1 MTGYARRSPMAFKFA
16 KGWHEQANIAWS
28 DLDEAARKMKKWVDK
43 KWWHIEYR
51 IRDMMLVKLL
61 PQQFKSLR
69 LVYKGLVRRYK
80 GPFPIMRR
88 IGKVSYK
95 VELPSRLKIHPVF
108 YVNYYKDDPSRGLSK
123 KAFTVVVTSY
133 DKKVE
138 HIIPDQVIR
147 RWGVPLATEFLV
159 KWKGLLESMARRELA
174 DTLW

>member
-1 MTGYARRSPMAFKFA
+1 MAFKFA
-16 KGWHEQANIAWS
+16 KGCHEQANIAWS
-28 DLDEAARKMKKWVDK
+28 HLDEVARKMKKWVDK
-43 KWWHIEYR
+43 KWRHIEYR

-69 LVYKGLVRRYK
+69 LVHKGLVRRYE
-80 GPFPIMRR
+80 GPFPIVRLV
-88 IGKVSYK
+88 GKVSYK
-95 VELPSRLKIHPVF
+95 VELPPRLKIHPVF

-123 KAFTVVVTSY
+123 KVSTVVVTSY

-147 RWGVPLATEFLV
+147 RRGVPLATEFLV
-159 KWKGLLESMARRELA
+159 KWKGLLESMASRELA